1 MLKTSQALL
10 LTNMAE
16 DFIFKEL
23 LDLSE
28 KVKSAHDMPEELRHK
43 IEGMLDRLNRM
54 AKIGGYSEAYDTL
67 SRYIDLVV
75 TIPWGKKTVDSLD
88 LPLTKKLL
96 DERHFGLDEVKVRIQ
111 EYLSTA
117 ILKSRDG
124 QSGIAKAPIILFVG
138 LQGIGKTTFAISL
151 ADALN
156 RKFVRIA
163 MGGIGSVLELRGR
176 SKVFP
181 EAEPGQIVKAL
192 VKSQVMNP
200 LILLDEIEKASGDT
214 GVRSDIMATLLEI
227 LDPNQN
233 HSFRDHYLDYPL
245 DLSQVLFV
253 CTANGLGTLT
263 AALLDRM
270 EIIKMPAYTDFE
282 KESIARDYLL
292 PKVMQN
298 AGLSK
303 EELVIDPNL
312 WSGIIRPLGFDSG
325 IRSLNR
331 ALEAIARKAAM
342 EIVEG
347 KTKSVFIN
355 AQNLKDYLPKTTI

>member
-1 MLKTSQALL
+1 
-10 LTNMAE
+10 MAE
-16 DFIFKEL
+16 EFIFKEL
-23 LDLSE
+23 KDLSE
-28 KVKSAHDMPEELRHK
+28 RVKSTPAMPGELTNK

-54 AKIGGYSEAYDTL
+54 AKIGGYTEAYDTMA
-67 SRYIDLVV
+67 RYIDLIT
-75 TIPWGKKTVDSLD
+75 TIPWGKRTVDNLN

-96 DERHFGLDEVKVRIQ
+96 DDHHYGLEDVKERILQ
-111 EYLSTA
+111 YLSTV
-117 ILKSRDG
+117 ILRTRDEKGNISR
-124 QSGIAKAPIILFVG
+124 APILLFVG

-151 ADALN
+151 AEALG
-156 RKFVRIA
+156 RKFIRIS

-176 SKVFP
+176 SKAFP

-214 GVRSDIMATLLEI
+214 GVRMDIMATLLEI

-233 HSFRDHYLDYPL
+233 SSFRDHYVDYPV
-245 DLSQVLFV
+245 DLSGVLFI

-270 EIIKMPAYTDFE
+270 EVIKMPSYTDYE
-282 KESIARDYLL
+282 KEVIAKEYLL
-292 PKVMQN
+292 PKVVEN
-298 AGLSK
+298 SGLHK
-303 EELVIDPNL
+303 DELIIDPNL
-312 WSGIIRPLGFDSG
+312 WQSIIRPLGFDSG

-331 ALEAIARKAAM
+331 TLENMTRKVAK

-347 KTKSVFIN
+347 KHKSVTITEE
-355 AQNLKDYLPKTTI
+355 NLKDYLPKGNL

>member
-1 MLKTSQALL
+1 
-10 LTNMAE
+10 MADE
-16 DFIFKEL
+16 FIFDELKEL
-23 LDLSE
+23 S
-28 KVKSAHDMPEELRHK
+28 VKISRVPDMPEELRHK
-43 IEGMLDRLNRM
+43 ITGMLDRLNRM

-67 SRYIDLVV
+67 SRYIDMLV
-75 TIPWGKKTVDSLD
+75 TLPWGKKTVDNLD
-88 LPLTKKLL
+88 LQLTKRLL
-96 DERHFGLDEVKVRIQ
+96 DERHYGLNEVKERIL

-124 QSGIAKAPIILFVG
+124 QNGIAKAPILLFVG

-151 ADALN
+151 ADALG

-200 LILLDEIEKASGDT
+200 LILLDEIEKASGDV

-233 HSFRDHYLDYPL
+233 HSFRDHYVDYPL

-253 CTANGLGTLT
+253 CTANGLGTLS

-270 EIIKMPAYTDFE
+270 EVIKMPSYTDFE
-282 KESIARDYLL
+282 KESIARDYLM
-292 PKVMQN
+292 PKVIAQ
-298 AGLSK
+298 AGLTK

-331 ALEAIARKAAM
+331 ALEGIARKAAK

-347 KTKSVFIN
+347 KTKSVLIN
-355 AQNLKDYLPKTTI
+355 AQNLKDYLPKGTI